1 MYRRILVCTDGSA
14 RAQHAAHEGIA
25 LAAKLKAGVVALL
38 VTPPFEP
45 PKGYESSP
53 LAVQIERHMRESKA
67 AAKRW
72 LGAIAEWANAARVPC
87 KTLHIGQYPPATTII
102 ETAARE
108 NCDLIVMGSH
118 GRGALGQVML
128 GSVTTR
134 VASVCSVPLLI
145 VRMPKG
151 RRGPAARPG
160 KAARA
165 QPRASV
171 GRLG

>member
-14 RAQHAAHEGIA
+14 LAQHAACEGVR
-25 LAAKLKAGVVALL
+25 LAAKLKSSVVALL

-53 LAVQIERHMRESKA
+53 LAVQIERHVRESNA

-72 LGAIAEWANAARVPC
+72 LGAIAACARDERVPC
-87 KTLHIGQYPPATTII
+87 KTLHIGRYPPATTIT
-102 ETAARE
+102 ETATKE

-128 GSVTTR
+128 GSVATR
-134 VASVCSVPLLI
+134 VASTCAVPLLI

-151 RRGPAARPG
+151 GRRPAARSG
-160 KAARA
+160 VAVRKK
-165 QPRASV
+165 
-171 GRLG
+171 

>member
-14 RAQHAAHEGIA
+14 LAQRAAYEGIL
-25 LAAKLKAGVVALL
+25 LAAKLKAKVVALL

-53 LAVQIERHMRESKA
+53 LAVQIERHVRASTA

-72 LGAIAEWANAARVPC
+72 LGAIAEYAKAAGVSC
-87 KTLHIGQYPPATTII
+87 KTLHIGQYPPATTIV
-102 ETAARE
+102 ETADKE

-128 GSVTTR
+128 GSVVTR
-134 VASVCSVPLLI
+134 VASTCTVPLLI
-145 VRMPKG
+145 MRLPQS
-151 RRGPAARPG
+151 RRVPVASGKTART
-160 KAARA
+160 K
-165 QPRASV
+165 
-171 GRLG
+171 